1 MNGSIWNFLTITYTI
16 TITSAAFQVAFGAK
30 VWLQLVTN
38 NSCYLDLPFPSRTSS
53 ASTAPFTVC
62 IRDQWNQWICSI
74 YNFLTITCTI
84 SITICGIPSCIYVV
98 TVWLASTNEQLSF
111 GSVLHLFLL
120 VHLAA

>member
-53 ASTAPFTVC
+53 ASTAPSPSV
-62 IRDQWNQWICSI
+62 S
-74 YNFLTITCTI
+74 
-84 SITICGIPSCIYVV
+84 GINGINGFVP
-98 TVWLASTNEQLSF
+98 L
-111 GSVLHLFLL
+111 
-120 VHLAA
+120 